1 MVHSGELR
9 RVLAGL
15 VDGSRDVRQLRV
27 WTPSS
32 SDVVFETVD
41 AGYPTTRLTGR
52 VLNGPSR
59 VALGHWS
66 VGIGFARR
74 SDVPDQPDYGTV
86 ICHQEF
92 DVTPTTTSVRVS
104 ASVSGYDGCD
114 LRVDVVD
121 PSAQT
126 PSALPSGLEIGALAT
141 VLVDGVRQLA
151 DPNKPRSHAYESPG
165 VMGSRSLSPLQLGE
179 HVYLVD
185 GPLAIGDATYWK
197 VAPDESYFACC
208 APFGWISARRT
219 PKRRSARFHP
229 SAPRLRGR

>member
-1 MVHSGELR
+1 M
-9 RVLAGL
+9 
-15 VDGSRDVRQLRV
+15 
-27 WTPSS
+27 
-32 SDVVFETVD
+32 
-41 AGYPTTRLTGR
+41 
-52 VLNGPSR
+52 
-59 VALGHWS
+59 
-66 VGIGFARR
+66 
-74 SDVPDQPDYGTV
+74 
-86 ICHQEF
+86 
-92 DVTPTTTSVRVS
+92 PTTTSVRVS

-179 HVYLVD
+179 YVYLVD

-197 VAPDESYFACC
+197 VAPDESYFA
-208 APFGWISARRT
+208 F
-219 PKRRSARFHP
+219 
-229 SAPRLRGR
+229 